1 MEEKISIELG
11 NYIKIGDEV
20 LAQFESS
27 TDNVVYKCKVVE
39 IFYEISIKEDVIK
52 QNISYLAVRLIF
64 DNGQLDNKVLFTKK
78 FGKRPEDFIVV
89 CSGDEYYC

>member
-20 LAQFESS
+20 LAQFKSS
-27 TDNVVYKCKVVE
+27 TDDVVFKCKVVE

-89 CSGDEYYC
+89 CSGDDYYC